1 MTVTAVQESKDESES
16 VSDCQV
22 PPGTARD
29 CLLSLNV
36 LEESVNSLVY
46 MQILLCTFAMQA
58 QLAKLIFIYFAL
70 ESQYFTLRFL
80 HMLC

>member
-1 MTVTAVQESKDESES
+1 MEACGTVQVTVSAVQESKMSQS
-16 VSDCQV
+16 VSFCQV

-36 LEESVNSLVY
+36 FEESINSLVY

-58 QLAKLIFIYFAL
+58 QL
-70 ESQYFTLRFL
+70 T
-80 HMLC
+80 